1 MALRKVTAAL
11 FAVLALTAT
20 AAIGPAAPAAAATDL
35 PDPAL
40 ARPGHSHGHHPGFT
54 AAAEEAGLDDD
65 EAEELQRQVDHY
77 VARQG
82 GIQVALNRVAVAGMG
97 EIVLPLPGARQARA
111 DCPAQNFCMFT
122 GPDFTGAQFN
132 LYRCATYTLENWTG
146 DGSWINNQTPGT
158 RARFLDHNRNTIH
171 TTPGAYSAS
180 SRHDWDPVWYVVNC

>member
-11 FAVLALTAT
+11 FAVLALMT
-20 AAIGPAAPAAAATDL
+20 AAAVGPAAPASAATST
-35 PDPAL
+35 PAG
-40 ARPGHSHGHHPGFT
+40 PGQSHGHSHGHHPGFT
-54 AAAEEAGLDDD
+54 AEAEEAGLDDD

-82 GIQVALNRVAVAGMG
+82 GTQVALNRIVVAGMG

-158 RARFLDHNRNTIH
+158 RAQFLDRNRNVIH

-180 SRHDWDPVWYVVNC
+180 SRYNWDPVWYVVNC